1 MHSIRRQH
9 QFVGKDHPPEIG
21 LRTRPNR
28 RQAPVP
34 TGAFKRGRKSPT
46 LEKEIN
52 MRLKRKTIS
61 CILILSAAALL
72 GIYADA
78 QEKGSTEITVPWIFS
93 SRSYEISSLPNFSW
107 LNDGTAL
114 IMDVRKPAAERTFER
129 LNPISG
135 KRTPILDIT
144 KAAAALKRIAGK
156 TFSSTKLF
164 RPAGFDRSGRQAVYS
179 YRGDLFLLET
189 ASSRAVRITNTPE
202 AENAVQF
209 SPDGSRLAFVRKNDL
224 YIYDIAT
231 GQETAITHD
240 GSDTLLNGTLSWVY
254 WEEIFGRRD
263 IGYWWSEDS
272 RSLAFLQT
280 DESPV
285 GVMEFQDYRPEY
297 PRIIKQRY
305 PKVGTANPVVRVGI
319 ADVESGNII
328 WADLSRHATEYICRV
343 KWLPDGSRVSV
354 QTLNR
359 NQTEIDLY
367 FVDRKTGSP
376 TPILKETNPGWV
388 NINDD
393 LYFLK
398 NGKHFLWASERDGFM
413 HLYRYEM
420 NGRLVNQITRG
431 NWALRSAGAGPYWL
445 RKSVTAID
453 EEDGWI
459 YFTAIKE
466 SSVERHLYRIRLD
479 GSGLERLTHEPG
491 THGIS
496 FSGDAR
502 YYFDIHSS
510 ASLPPSLNLYTRDGE
525 KLQSLAPSRIDLRDA
540 YAIQTPEL
548 FTIPA
553 ADGFPLPAQII
564 KPADFDPERRYPLI
578 LYVYGGPSAPQVADA
593 WQAPYFEQI
602 LLRRGYL
609 VARVDNR
616 SASAISKK
624 LENTILKQSMSDN
637 ELNDLVSAVHWFKS
651 QTYID
656 PDRVGIWGWSG
667 GGTFTL
673 LAMTRSREFKAGIS
687 VAPVTRWQY
696 YDTVWGE
703 AAMKLP
709 QDNPAGYAKTDLT
722 RHAKNLHGRLMIVH
736 GTYDDNVHIQNVWHF
751 VDELIK
757 ANKMF
762 DLMIYP
768 MRKHGINDRPAR
780 IHLYTRMLD
789 FWSQY
794 L

>member
-1 MHSIRRQH
+1 M
-9 QFVGKDHPPEIG
+9 FLGG
-21 LRTRPNR
+21 
-28 RQAPVP
+28 
-34 TGAFKRGRKSPT
+34 
-46 LEKEIN
+46 
-52 MRLKRKTIS
+52 
-61 CILILSAAALL
+61 IL
-72 GIYADA
+72 GA
-78 QEKGSTEITVPWIFS
+78 QEKTSAEITVPWIFS
-93 SRSYEISSLPNFSW
+93 PRSQEISALPNFSW

-114 IMDVRKPAAERTFER
+114 YMDVRKPADERVFER
-129 LNPISG
+129 LNPVSG
-135 KRTPILDIT
+135 ERTPILDKT
-144 KAAAALKRIAGK
+144 KALAAFRQAAGK
-156 TFSSTKLF
+156 TF
-164 RPAGFDRSGRQAVYS
+164 PAGFLFHPMEFDGGGRQAVYS
-179 YRGDLFLLET
+179 YRGDLYLLET
-189 ASSRAVRITNTPE
+189 ASSRVVRLTNTPE
-202 AENAVQF
+202 TEKSIQF
-209 SPDGSRLAFVRKNDL
+209 SPDGSRLAFVRNNDL
-224 YIYDIAT
+224 YIYDIAAKR
-231 GQETAITHD
+231 ETAITHD

-263 IGYWWSEDS
+263 NGYWWSDDS
-272 RSLAFLQT
+272 LSIAFLQT
-280 DESPV
+280 DDSPV
-285 GVMEFQDYRPEY
+285 GIMEFHDFQPEY

-319 ADVESGNII
+319 ADVRNGAVT
-328 WADLSRHATEYICRV
+328 WAGLSKPATEYICRV
-343 KWLPDGSRVSV
+343 KWLPDGSRVSI

-367 FVDRKTGSP
+367 FVDRKTGNP
-376 TPILKETNPGWV
+376 VPILKETNPGWV

-398 NGKHFLWASERDGFM
+398 DGRHFLWASERDGFM
-413 HLYRYEM
+413 HLYRYDM
-420 NGRLVNQITRG
+420 DGRLVNQITQG
-431 NWALRSAGAGPYWL
+431 DWALHSARGGPFWL

-453 EEDGWI
+453 EDSGWI
-459 YFTAIKE
+459 YFTAIKD
-466 SSVERHLYRIRLD
+466 SSVERHLYRIRFD
-479 GSGLERLTHEPG
+479 GSGMERLTQG
-491 THGIS
+491 SGSHGIS
-496 FSGDAR
+496 FSRDAR
-502 YYFDIHSS
+502 FYFDIYSN
-510 ASLPPSLNLYTRDGE
+510 AALPPSLSLYTQEGE
-525 KLQSLAPSRIDLRDA
+525 KVQVLAPSRTDLRDK
-540 YAIQTPEL
+540 YAIRTPEL

-553 ADGFPLPAQII
+553 DDGFPLPAQII
-564 KPADFDPERRYPLI
+564 KPKDFNPERKYPLI
-578 LYVYGGPSAPQVADA
+578 LYVYGGPSAPQVTDA

-602 LLRRGYL
+602 LLKQGYL
-609 VARVDNR
+609 MAKVDNR

-637 ELNDLVSAVHWFKS
+637 ELNDLVAAARWFKS
-651 QTYID
+651 QPYVD

-722 RHAKNLHGRLMIVH
+722 RYAKDLHGRLMIVH

-768 MRKHGINDRPAR
+768 MRKHGISDRPAR

-789 FWSQY
+789 FWSRH